1 MSNTTKH
8 KTFETW
14 QDWHEA
20 MNAKRSE
27 LAEINGVGEARELRD
42 RACSGLG
49 HAIREANGS
58 QHLSANTYHY
68 TFQGDESLADIRAE
82 AGRLV
87 SLLNRIMAATNRK
100 ADPARH
106 EYAASRIERIRE
118 LGAMFDDATATLE
131 HLDGEREAI
140 QAEIA
145 DLEQQAPKA
154 SASTLSDLRR
164 EASTAEEER
173 DRIATA
179 LRNMEQDDGPLRL
192 AQDAERTA
200 SERLDEAEA
209 LAAIGEADG
218 SEVKAA
224 KAGASKAAATLEKE
238 REEHRKLEAARRGL
252 QRKLED
258 AESHLA
264 TVLAV
269 YRTALDRVRQ
279 ADLAARETA
288 LVEKL
293 TSLSE
298 DLADLDRIYQD
309 LEETDPKAHYGKAVL
324 TVQLPFLH
332 HHARRDVLNGF
343 RVERSLEVTSE
354 GLGV

>member
-1 MSNTTKH
+1 MSNTTKR
-8 KTFETW
+8 KTFDTW
-14 QDWHEA
+14 QEWHEA
-20 MNAKRSE
+20 MNTKRGE
-27 LAEINGVGEARELRD
+27 LAEIKGVGEARELRD
-42 RACSGLG
+42 RACGGLE

-68 TFQGDESLADIRAE
+68 TFQGDETPEAIREE

-87 SLLNRIMAATNRK
+87 PLLKQVMATTDRK
-100 ADPARH
+100 MNPARY
-106 EYAASRIERIRE
+106 EYAASRMERIQE
-118 LGAMFDDATATLE
+118 LGAMFDDATVTLE
-131 HLDGEREAI
+131 RLNSARKAI
-140 QAEIA
+140 QAEVE
-145 DLEQQAPKA
+145 DLEEQAPKA
-154 SASTLSDLRR
+154 SASTLDDLRR
-164 EASTAEEER
+164 EADAAEEER
-173 DRIATA
+173 DRIAVA
-179 LRNMEQDDGPLRL
+179 LRNVERDDGPLRL

-224 KAGASKAAATLEKE
+224 KAGASKAATTLEKE

-258 AESHLA
+258 AESHLT
-264 TVLAV
+264 TVKAV
-269 YRTALDRVRQ
+269 YRTALNRVRQ

-309 LEETDPKAHYGKAVL
+309 LEEADPKAHYGKAVL

-332 HHARRDVLNGF
+332 HHARRDVLNDF

>member
-1 MSNTTKH
+1 MSNTTKR
-8 KTFETW
+8 KTFATW
-14 QDWHEA
+14 QEWHEA
-20 MNAKRSE
+20 MNTKRDE
-27 LAEINGVGEARELRD
+27 LTKIEGIGEAREARD
-42 RACSGLG
+42 RARNGLD
-49 HAIREANGS
+49 HVVREANGS

-68 TFQGDESLADIRAE
+68 TFQGDETPETIREE

-87 SLLNRIMAATNRK
+87 PLLKRIMATTDRK
-100 ADPARH
+100 MNARY
-106 EYAASRIERIRE
+106 EYAASRMERIQE
-118 LGAMFDDATATLE
+118 LGAMFDDATVTLE
-131 HLDGEREAI
+131 RLNSARKAI
-140 QAEIA
+140 QAEVE
-145 DLEQQAPKA
+145 DLEEQAPKA
-154 SASTLSDLRR
+154 SASTLDDLRR
-164 EASTAEEER
+164 EADAAEEER
-173 DRIATA
+173 DRIAVA
-179 LRNMEQDDGPLRL
+179 LRNVERDDGPLRL

-224 KAGASKAAATLEKE
+224 KAGASKAATTLEKE

-258 AESHLA
+258 AESHLT
-264 TVLAV
+264 TVKAV
-269 YRTALDRVRQ
+269 YRTALNRVRQ

-309 LEETDPKAHYGKAVL
+309 LEEADPKAHYGKAVL

-332 HHARRDVLNGF
+332 RHARRDVLNDF

>member
-1 MSNTTKH
+1 
-8 KTFETW
+8 
-14 QDWHEA
+14 
-20 MNAKRSE
+20 
-27 LAEINGVGEARELRD
+27 
-42 RACSGLG
+42 
-49 HAIREANGS
+49 
-58 QHLSANTYHY
+58 
-68 TFQGDESLADIRAE
+68 
-82 AGRLV
+82 
-87 SLLNRIMAATNRK
+87 
-100 ADPARH
+100 
-106 EYAASRIERIRE
+106 
-118 LGAMFDDATATLE
+118 MFDDATATLE
-131 HLDGEREAI
+131 RLNGEREAI

-154 SASTLSDLRR
+154 SASTLGDLRR

-173 DRIATA
+173 DRITTA
-179 LRNMEQDDGPLRL
+179 LRNMEQEDGPLRL

-209 LAAIGEADG
+209 LAAMGEADG
-218 SEVKAA
+218 SAVKTA
-224 KAGASKAAATLEKE
+224 KADASKATATLEKE

-309 LEETDPKAHYGKAVL
+309 LEEATPTASYDRAVL
-324 TVQLPFLH
+324 NVELPYLY
-332 HHARRDVLNGF
+332 HHARRDVLNNC
-343 RVERSLEVTSE
+343 RVTRSLEVNGE
-354 GLGV
+354 GLDI